1 MRHASPSIPAGL
13 QIGDAAA
20 RSGVSAKM
28 IRYYESV
35 GLIRP
40 AARSAGNYRTYDGAD
55 IDALRFIARAREL
68 GFNMDQI
75 AQLLRLWLEPSR
87 SSAKVKPVALDH
99 IADLDRRIAAL
110 RRMRV
115 ALKHLT
121 DYCPGDEKPGCP
133 ILDGIAGGKAGRAHH
148 HG

>member
-1 MRHASPSIPAGL
+1 MTYASPSPSAGL
-13 QIGDAAA
+13 QIGDAAR

-40 AARSAGNYRTYDGAD
+40 VARSAGNYRNYDGAD

-68 GFNMDQI
+68 GFAMDQI
-75 AQLLRLWLEPSR
+75 AQLLRLWLAPSR
-87 SSAKVKPVALDH
+87 SSAKVKAVALDH
-99 IADLDRRIAAL
+99 VADLDRRIAAL
-110 RRMRV
+110 RRMRA

-121 DYCPGDEKPGCP
+121 AYCPGDEKPGCP
-133 ILDGIAGGKAGRAHH
+133 ILDGIAGGKIERARH